1 MPSYPIILSI
11 PMPETWTLTP
21 TASSKRELYDLMF
34 MLRGSTCRVSPY
46 EHRGGVRGVFDLII
60 DGLTDRE
67 RQEILERMKRVGLR
81 RITEGKHMNSRKLH
95 LKHHEHGKHADAM
108 AAPETTDTRDSADA
122 GISRSF

>member
-81 RITEGKHMNSRKLH
+81 RITEEER
-95 LKHHEHGKHADAM
+95 HAI
-108 AAPETTDTRDSADA
+108 AAEILLPGQQPEAPNPTDNPPPAP
-122 GISRSF
+122 

>member
-1 MPSYPIILSI
+1 MPSYPIILFI

-21 TASSKRELYDLMF
+21 TASNKRELYDLMF

-67 RQEILERMKRVGLR
+67 RQEMLERMERVGLR
-81 RITEGKHMNSRKLH
+81 RITEEERY
-95 LKHHEHGKHADAM
+95 AI
-108 AAPETTDTRDSADA
+108 AAEVLLPRQQPETYEQSETPPQTP
-122 GISRSF
+122 